1 MSDFIKILGELIMD
15 KKGEYLMLREEILH
29 LDTVINNTINFFYVF
44 IAAYMAFA
52 LTKDDTIFLLLSYM
66 VIFPAYLIVLSKMQG
81 MCKIASYL
89 YVFHEKSD
97 VSIFKWERRISEYRK
112 NNKTG
117 IFSYI
122 ISSHFPFLLVS
133 ISVATLFFGSTKW
146 ENISKPYEIIKVIIC
161 MIFSFLLLFM
171 IYKNRKI
178 SATDYIDNWKDIN

>member
-1 MSDFIKILGELIMD
+1 MD
-15 KKGEYLMLREEILH
+15 KKDEYLMLREEILH
-29 LDTVINNTINFFYVF
+29 LDTIINNTINFFYVF

-66 VIFPAYLIVLSKMQG
+66 VIFPAYLIVLSKMKG

-97 VSIFKWERRISEYRK
+97 GSIFKWERRISEYREK
-112 NNKTG
+112 NKDG

-133 ISVATLFFGSTKW
+133 ISVTTLFFFNTRWDSMNKL
-146 ENISKPYEIIKVIIC
+146 YEIIKVFVLV
-161 MIFSFLLLFM
+161 MFSFILLFT

-178 SATDYIDNWKDIN
+178 SVTDYINNWENIN

>member
-1 MSDFIKILGELIMD
+1 MD
-15 KKGEYLMLREEILH
+15 KKDEYLMLREEILH

-66 VIFPAYLIVLSKMQG
+66 VIFPAYLIVLSKMKG

-89 YVFHEKSD
+89 YVFHEESD
-97 VSIFKWERRISEYRK
+97 SSVFKWERRISEYRK
-112 NNKTG
+112 NNKDG

-133 ISVATLFFGSTKW
+133 VSVTILFFCNTKW
-146 ENISKPYEIIKVIIC
+146 ENMNKLYELIKMIMCI
-161 MIFSFLLLFM
+161 IFSFILLFI

-178 SATDYIDNWKDIN
+178 SSVDYINNWNNIN